1 MLRKFC
7 LLVIILILVSGSAC
21 AADLRLE
28 MQFIIHQKDSESAV
42 TAETLIREHEIML
55 ISGLFPSYAFS
66 IDSEQASLPELTDT
80 TFDLFTLP
88 EATEIIPAFLQ
99 ILNAETYEGVFAGD
113 LFDNANLAAKGCI
126 SAADL
131 LSLFAGHIRTETE
144 QTQDTHSG
152 GILNDFSVLSDMSD
166 FSGLMIQY
174 SMYDNGK
181 YLSFSGT
188 EGDRTLF
195 TASFDCSAPDTVKTV
210 TGYASGGKN
219 YYLDSAVTLVSSN
232 ELFFTSSLFADILK
246 QGYRNT
252 VKGTPVVTE
261 NWTVLLS
268 EDRKELDFS
277 GTILPE
283 NNKKPVEIE
292 GTFSMNNHPALK
304 MKAGFRDWEESYFTL
319 TISMDES
326 PVNTEGLKII
336 SLNNQSD
343 VSETQ
348 SAITEITANGLP
360 IMLKMIMA
368 LPEEYQDYFMSL
380 MN

>member
-144 QTQDTHSG
+144 QKKNEID
-152 GILNDFSVLSDMSD
+152 LNTANKIINYTYFPS
-166 FSGLMIQY
+166 I
-174 SMYDNGK
+174 
-181 YLSFSGT
+181 SF
-188 EGDRTLF
+188 
-195 TASFDCSAPDTVKTV
+195 V
-210 TGYASGGKN
+210 
-219 YYLDSAVTLVSSN
+219 
-232 ELFFTSSLFADILK
+232 I
-246 QGYRNT
+246 
-252 VKGTPVVTE
+252 
-261 NWTVLLS
+261 
-268 EDRKELDFS
+268 
-277 GTILPE
+277 GTIGVSIY
-283 NNKKPVEIE
+283 K
-292 GTFSMNNHPALK
+292 S
-304 MKAGFRDWEESYFTL
+304 
-319 TISMDES
+319 
-326 PVNTEGLKII
+326 LKIGFI
-336 SLNNQSD
+336 LWL
-343 VSETQ
+343 
-348 SAITEITANGLP
+348 I
-360 IMLKMIMA
+360 
-368 LPEEYQDYFMSL
+368 
-380 MN
+380 

>member
-1 MLRKFC
+1 M
-7 LLVIILILVSGSAC
+7 
-21 AADLRLE
+21 
-28 MQFIIHQKDSESAV
+28 
-42 TAETLIREHEIML
+42 
-55 ISGLFPSYAFS
+55 
-66 IDSEQASLPELTDT
+66 
-80 TFDLFTLP
+80 
-88 EATEIIPAFLQ
+88 
-99 ILNAETYEGVFAGD
+99 
-113 LFDNANLAAKGCI
+113 
-126 SAADL
+126 
-131 LSLFAGHIRTETE
+131 
-144 QTQDTHSG
+144 
-152 GILNDFSVLSDMSD
+152 
-166 FSGLMIQY
+166 
-174 SMYDNGK
+174 
-181 YLSFSGT
+181 
-188 EGDRTLF
+188 
-195 TASFDCSAPDTVKTV
+195 
-210 TGYASGGKN
+210 
-219 YYLDSAVTLVSSN
+219 
-232 ELFFTSSLFADILK
+232 
-246 QGYRNT
+246 
-252 VKGTPVVTE
+252 
-261 NWTVLLS
+261 LS

>member
-1 MLRKFC
+1 MLKKFC

-21 AADLRLE
+21 ASDLRLE
-28 MQFIIHQKDSESAV
+28 MQFIVHQKDSESAV

-66 IDSEQASLPELTDT
+66 FASEKACLPKLADT

-88 EATEIIPAFLQ
+88 EMTAIVPAFLQ
-99 ILNAETYEGVFAGD
+99 LLNAETYEGVFAGD
-113 LFDNANLAAKGCI
+113 LFENANLAAKGSI
-126 SAADL
+126 SADDL
-131 LSLFAGHIRTETE
+131 LSLFAGCVQSETE
-144 QTQDTHSG
+144 RTLDVIYG
-152 GILNDFSVLSDMSD
+152 EIPDDFSVLSGMPVL
-166 FSGLMIQY
+166 SGLMIQY
-174 SMYDNGK
+174 NIYDNGK

-219 YYLDSAVTLVSSN
+219 YYWDSAITLVSSN
-232 ELFFTSSLFADILK
+232 ELFFTSSLFADDLK
-246 QGYRNT
+246 QGYRNII
-252 VKGTPVVTE
+252 KGTPVVTE

-292 GTFSMNNHPALK
+292 GTFSMEKQPALK

-326 PVNTEGLKII
+326 PVSTEGLKII
-336 SLNNQSD
+336 SLNNQAEL
-343 VSETQ
+343 SETK
-348 SAITEITANGLP
+348 SAIAEITANGLP

-368 LPEEYQDYFMSL
+368 LPEEYQDYFLSL